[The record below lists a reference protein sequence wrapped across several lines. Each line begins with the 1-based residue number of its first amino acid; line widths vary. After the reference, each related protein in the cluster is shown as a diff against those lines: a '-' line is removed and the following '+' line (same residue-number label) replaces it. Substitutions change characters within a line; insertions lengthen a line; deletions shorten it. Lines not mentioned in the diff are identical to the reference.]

1 MCISPEDA
9 PKGAKPEE
17 GDVSGLRRGTR
28 PPNEADPV
36 PRMVSR
42 GAIRGL
48 LGRESSRPKPSG
60 ENVAVQHRDS
70 HVRSGRLGAR
80 CPGRQT
86 GPLSKAAARDKASD
100 PKSSHK
106 TLRVKIVRPAVLYRR
121 WMNTKK
127 RKKKNN
133 AYQSGDQGCSGQ
145 GSGNQG
151 GGGQGGGGQG
161 GGKRKRGSPRT
172 NVGRGLLG
180 NVQVEKQEEWIL
192 RGPVVEPQAKKPA
205 AKKNERQRL
214 TDIFP
219 RGFFPDEYYDDD
231 F

>member
-127 RKKKNN
+127 RKKKTMHIK
-133 AYQSGDQGCSGQ
+133 AAT
-145 GSGNQG
+145 
-151 GGGQGGGGQG
+151 
-161 GGKRKRGSPRT
+161 K
-172 NVGRGLLG
+172 
-180 NVQVEKQEEWIL
+180 
-192 RGPVVEPQAKKPA
+192 AAA
-205 AKKNERQRL
+205 AKAAATKAAAAKAAAAKAAEKESEARL
-214 TDIFP
+214 AQMWEEDYWEMF
-219 RGFFPDEYYDDD
+219 R
-231 F
+231 

>member
-127 RKKKNN
+127 RKKKQCISKRRPRLQRPRQRQPRRRRPRRRRPRRRKKK
-133 AYQSGDQGCSGQ
+133 ARLASHKCGKRTTGKCSGRKT
-145 GSGNQG
+145 GRMDSSGARRRAA
-151 GGGQGGGGQG
+151 
-161 GGKRKRGSPRT
+161 GKETCSKKERKTKAHGHISS
-172 NVGRGLLG
+172 G
-180 NVQVEKQEEWIL
+180 
-192 RGPVVEPQAKKPA
+192 
-205 AKKNERQRL
+205 
-214 TDIFP
+214 IFP
-219 RGFFPDEYYDDD
+219 R
-231 F
+231 